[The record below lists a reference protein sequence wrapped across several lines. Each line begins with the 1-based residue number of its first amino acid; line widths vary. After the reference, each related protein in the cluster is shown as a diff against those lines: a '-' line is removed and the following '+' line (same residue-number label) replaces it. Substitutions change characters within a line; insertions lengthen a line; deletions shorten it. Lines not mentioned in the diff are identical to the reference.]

1 MTNLIPPLKASKNL
15 YRLFII
21 SLLFTFL
28 VATGSLILK
37 YSIVKKLDKLSREFR
52 EPSKTQD
59 ISNILIELNT
69 AENDFQQAGLYGE
82 PAKLNDYKK
91 RLTTIFTQIQ
101 GILKDYQADSARYF
115 PGSQQHISASLKNKL
130 MLSEQ
135 VLVLKHGFDSLLKVT
150 TIEGINVSAPAN
162 QNVSLQF
169 KQHVN
174 VKQRA
179 DTTVTVNKNKTGFF
193 KRLRDAI
200 ANKNQATTRTLTI
213 RRERQI
219 KDSLTR
225 SINKKHELI
234 ISDLLKKLNEK
245 NNLLVGSNKRLVAA
259 NLDFVSQIRELLKQ
273 LRDID
278 LGAWI
283 KDRSEIL
290 KQYQA
295 ATDEMN
301 TFTGIAITVVL
312 LFIPLL
318 IVFIFRARTAEQNYL
333 AENERTVALAGQK
346 SEILATMSH
355 EIRNPLTVIN
365 GAVYMLNKTPLTD
378 DQQKKISAIN
388 HSTSMLMGTI
398 NNILDAGKMENQQT
412 DVLTLTSFDPCHEIN
427 EAVEAVKFMATN
439 KELTIIAEFTKGEGT
454 LVKGDAFRLKQ
465 VMVNLLSNAIKY
477 TDTGSVKVQCA
488 IAPINEQNIELQV
501 SVIDT
506 GIGIPKENQE
516 KLFTRYYQ
524 ANHSGRKPG
533 TGLGLYICR
542 EIINLQK
549 GSISIESEAGKG
561 CCIRFRIPYQKDLA

>member
-1 MTNLIPPLKASKNL
+1 MSNLIPPLKASKNL

-21 SLLFTFL
+21 SLVFTAI
-28 VATGSLILK
+28 VAVGSLILK
-37 YSIVKKLDKLSREFR
+37 YSIVRKLDKLSREFR

-69 AENDFQQAGLYGE
+69 AENDFQQAGLYGDKN
-82 PAKLNDYKK
+82 KLDSYKK
-91 RLTTIFTQIQ
+91 RLTTIFGQIQ
-101 GILKDYQADSARYF
+101 VILKEYQADSARYF
-115 PGSQQHISASLKNKL
+115 PGTKQHISSSLQNKL

-135 VLVLKHGFDSLLKVT
+135 VLVLKHGFDSLLNAT
-150 TIEGINVSAPAN
+150 TLEGINVSAPST
-162 QNVSLQF
+162 QNVGLQF
-169 KQHVN
+169 KQHVK
-174 VKQRA
+174 VKQKA
-179 DTTVTVNKNKTGFF
+179 DTTVTVNKNKAGFF

-200 ANKNQATTRTLTI
+200 TNKNQDTRTLTI

-225 SINKKHELI
+225 SLNRKHEFI
-234 ISDLLKKLNEK
+234 INDLLKKLNEK
-245 NNLLVGSNKRLVAA
+245 NNQLVGSNKRLVAA

-301 TFTGIAITVVL
+301 TFTGIAIIVVL

-333 AENERTVALAGQK
+333 TENERTVALAGQK

-365 GAVYMLNKTPLTD
+365 GAIYMLNKTPLTE
-378 DQQKKISAIN
+378 DQQKKIAAIN
-388 HSTSMLMGTI
+388 HSTGMLMGTI

-412 DVLTLTSFDPCHEIN
+412 DVLTITSFAPCKEIS
-427 EAVEAVKFMATN
+427 EAVEAVKFMAEN
-439 KELTIIAEFTKGEGT
+439 KELTIAAEFTGDKET
-454 LVKGDAFRLKQ
+454 LVKGDSFRLKQ

-477 TDTGSVKVQCA
+477 TDTGSVTVQA
-488 IAPINEQNIELQV
+488 IITPINPHKAELQV

-506 GIGIPKENQE
+506 GVGIPKEKQD

-524 ANHSGRKPG
+524 ANQAGRKPG

-549 GSISIESEAGKG
+549 GSIDIESEAGKG
-561 CCIRFRIPYQKDLA
+561 CCIRFKIAYERDEA

>member
-1 MTNLIPPLKASKNL
+1 MNNLIPQLKASKNL
-15 YRLFII
+15 YRLFTI
-21 SLLFTFL
+21 SLFFTFL

-69 AENDFQQAGLYGE
+69 AENDFQQAGLYGDHK
-82 PAKLNDYKK
+82 KLDDYKK
-91 RLTTIFTQIQ
+91 RLTTIFSQIQ

-135 VLVLKHGFDSLLKVT
+135 VLVLKHGFDSLLNAT
-150 TIEGINVSAPAN
+150 TIEGINVSTPSN
-162 QNVSLQF
+162 QKVTLQF
-169 KQHVN
+169 NQHVK
-174 VKQRA
+174 VKQSA
-179 DTTVTVNKNKTGFF
+179 DTTVTVNKNKAGFF

-200 ANKNQATTRTLTI
+200 SNKNQATRTLTI

-219 KDSLTR
+219 KDSVTR
-225 SINKKHELI
+225 SLNKKHELL

-245 NNLLVGSNKRLVAA
+245 NNQLIGSNKRLVAA

-301 TFTGIAITVVL
+301 TFTGIAIIVVL

-333 AENERTVALAGQK
+333 AENERTVALASQK

-365 GAVYMLNKTPLTD
+365 GAVYMLNKTTLTD
-378 DQQKKISAIN
+378 DQKKKIASIHNSSA
-388 HSTSMLMGTI
+388 MLMGTV

-412 DVLTLTSFDPCHEIN
+412 DVLTLVSFDPFHEIN
-427 EAVEAVKFMATN
+427 EAVETVKFMAEN
-439 KELTIIAEFTKGEGT
+439 KGLTLTAEFTGEVDT
-454 LVKGDAFRLKQ
+454 MVKGDAFRLKQ

-477 TDTGSVKVQCA
+477 TDTGSVTVQTL
-488 IAPINEQNIELQV
+488 ITHVNKQSVELQV
-501 SVIDT
+501 SVVDT
-506 GIGIPKENQE
+506 GIGIPKENQD

-533 TGLGLYICR
+533 TGLGLFICR

-549 GSISIESEAGKG
+549 GNISIESEAGKG
-561 CCIRFRIPYQKDLA
+561 CCIRFKIPYQKDLV

>member
-1 MTNLIPPLKASKNL
+1 MNNLIPQLKASKNL

-21 SLLFTFL
+21 SLFFTFL

-37 YSIVKKLDKLSREFR
+37 YSITKKLDKLSREFR

-59 ISNILIELNT
+59 ISNILIDLNT
-69 AENDFQQAGLYGE
+69 AENDFQQAGLYHE
-82 PAKLNDYKK
+82 PQKLNDYKN
-91 RLTTIFTQIQ
+91 RLTNIFSRIE

-115 PGSQQHISASLKNKL
+115 PGSRQQISASLKNKL

-135 VLVLKHGFDSLLKVT
+135 VLVLKKSFDSLLKVT
-150 TIEGINVSAPAN
+150 TIEGINVSAPSN
-162 QNVSLQF
+162 QNVNFQF
-169 KQHVN
+169 KRQVK
-174 VKQRA
+174 VKQSA
-179 DTTVTVNKNKTGFF
+179 DTTVTVNKNKNGFF

-219 KDSLTR
+219 KDSVTNAL
-225 SINKKHELI
+225 NKKHEAI
-234 ISDLLKKLNEK
+234 ITDLLKKLNEK
-245 NNLLVGSNKRLVAA
+245 NNQLIGSNKRLVAA

-283 KDRSEIL
+283 KDRSDIL

-301 TFTGIAITVVL
+301 TFTGIAIIVVL

-333 AENERTVALAGQK
+333 TENERAVALASQK

-365 GAVYMLNKTPLTD
+365 GAIYMLNKTPLTD
-378 DQQKKISAIN
+378 DQQKKIAAIKHSSA
-388 HSTSMLMGTI
+388 MLMGTI

-412 DVLTLTSFDPCHEIN
+412 DVLTITSFNPGQEIR
-427 EAVEAVKFMATN
+427 EAVEAVKFMAEN
-439 KELTIIAEFTKGEGT
+439 KELDITANVTGDEQT
-454 LVKGDAFRLKQ
+454 LIKGDAFRLKQ

-477 TDTGSVKVQCA
+477 TDTGSVTVQAVITRLNTQKV
-488 IAPINEQNIELQV
+488 ELQV

-506 GIGIPKENQE
+506 GVGIPKEKQD

-524 ANHSGRKPG
+524 ANQAGRKPG

-549 GSISIESEAGKG
+549 GSIDIESEAGRG
-561 CCIRFRIPYQKDLA
+561 CCIRFKIAYEKAEA